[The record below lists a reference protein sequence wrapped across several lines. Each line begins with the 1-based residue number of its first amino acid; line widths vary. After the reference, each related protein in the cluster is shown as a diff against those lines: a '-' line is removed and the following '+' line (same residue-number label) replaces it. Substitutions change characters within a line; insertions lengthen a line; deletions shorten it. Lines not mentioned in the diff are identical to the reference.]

1 MGRTY
6 RLVVALVV
14 IGMFALAGCSNVGK
28 PTPYRADYDQVWSGY
43 GSRVSELGEN
53 KFSIYNHASP
63 ISPAQ
68 LPADHNLLR
77 AAQLAKEKGFSAFRI
92 VEDKRGKQV
101 GFVSV
106 GGMGGSVNKPH
117 ALLVV
122 ELVDEEPNPPLVLS
136 ADDVIAR
143 LGPLYLK

>member
-1 MGRTY
+1 MRCTY
-6 RLVVALVV
+6 RSVAALGV

-43 GSRVSELGEN
+43 GSRVSELGDN
-53 KFSIYNHASP
+53 KFSIFNHASP

-92 VEDKRGKQV
+92 LEDKRGRQI
-101 GFVSV
+101 GSVSV
-106 GGMGGSVNKPH
+106 GGVGGSINKPQ
-117 ALLVV
+117 AMLVV
-122 ELVDEEPNPPLVLS
+122 ELVDEVPDPPLVLT

-143 LGPLYLK
+143 LGPVYLK